1 MLSKPKHAKMNLKM
15 LFNES
20 VKHKSAAYVSWIKK
34 NRISSLNKGTEQHI
48 GNGYKYNPVHVF
60 AGSAGY
66 I

>member
-1 MLSKPKHAKMNLKM
+1 MNLKM

-20 VKHKSAAYVSWIKK
+20 VKHKSAAYVSWMSELKRIEFLHLIKAH
-34 NRISSLNKGTEQHI
+34 IGTEKHI
-48 GNGYKYNPVHVF
+48 GNGYKNNPVHVF